1 MYSFINYIKKVN
13 KSIDIEIDSLIILL
27 ILVKLKFRYKLG
39 NIIYIGSELIKLFKD
54 PNHKLR
60 KYLPKNLIDEIT
72 KTDMIGTYEDDINTK
87 PSIANDLFTT
97 NDIPVTEP
105 SISTEPRLLNKDE
118 LHDIMDKV
126 LGPVEDIDNDDI
138 LVAIG
143 VINNINNI
151 RDIMVIYQ
159 AIRVMETFLL
169 QLNNSNLTNP
179 DEISKIDKFIDK
191 INLLYTKAA
200 ELQLVLDKEAKK
212 QVTIDMLNTIIQ

>member
-39 NIIYIGSELIKLFKD
+39 NIIYIGSELIRLFKD

-151 RDIMVIYQ
+151 TDIMVIYQ